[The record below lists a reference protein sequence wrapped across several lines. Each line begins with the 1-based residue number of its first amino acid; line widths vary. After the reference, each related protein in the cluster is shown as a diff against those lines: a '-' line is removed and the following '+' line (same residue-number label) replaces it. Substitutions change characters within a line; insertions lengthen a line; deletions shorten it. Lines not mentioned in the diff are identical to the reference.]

1 MKGSYKKLRQ
11 LTQDSPLFGFLIFVS
26 ITLFLTVLFI
36 WLTSSSELVNSFG
49 YKDVVDFATAAGA
62 VAALVIG
69 IISSYLVF
77 VSFQAQIKF
86 NEEQRQLISEQR
98 RDFEEEKLLTAARRD
113 SEAINL
119 EIGYLIKDIS
129 FFKYGQLEGSEAI
142 YQRFMKPIRVVRHL
156 NYVSDYVHEETCKYL
171 KKLSIEGFKDLLN
184 HYGTLPPNTFLSD
197 WDSVKN
203 KILQTKSYKKLGL
216 LNNSEIKLQDI
227 VDICSISYVP
237 GYEDELFVSI
247 SNDLYKLLDNKI
259 TASLAR
265 MDFGETVNP
274 VLFLNYAFT
283 FPEYKRL
290 DIDPSEFFFDGEEE
304 KAQMVLAETPIF
316 THFERTKLTSYIS
329 HANWIISLIKK
340 SALSFN
346 EKISLQQSFE
356 RMLFS
361 NLSREFLFLEQG
373 YSNSNEDSIFAFFHF
388 EQFNDLRNE
397 LLSNFD
403 TYNRFVESKVY
414 SASEFSSDS
423 FLLPR
428 SGSYLHNPFSI
439 GGKYGTIDDDD
450 LICGYWQAIDVFMNS
465 LIFFLEKI
473 SNPNEYRK
481 ISEILFNSL
490 DKANLSFERNSKVTD
505 ILFDIMNMKYC
516 DKLRGRH
523 ISELMLC
530 FSSCL
535 ADVEKKFNKPFNEI
549 EEIPILGLKL
559 GEKYKRLDL

>member
-77 VSFQAQIKF
+77 VSFQAQIKC

-184 HYGTLPPNTFLSD
+184 HYGTLPPNTFLSEG
-197 WDSVKN
+197 DSVKN

-265 MDFGETVNP
+265 MDFGEPVNP

-290 DIDPSEFFFDGEEE
+290 DIDPSDFFFDGEDV

-340 SALSFN
+340 CALYFN

-414 SASEFSSDS
+414 
-423 FLLPR
+423 
-428 SGSYLHNPFSI
+428 
-439 GGKYGTIDDDD
+439 
-450 LICGYWQAIDVFMNS
+450 
-465 LIFFLEKI
+465 
-473 SNPNEYRK
+473 
-481 ISEILFNSL
+481 
-490 DKANLSFERNSKVTD
+490 
-505 ILFDIMNMKYC
+505 
-516 DKLRGRH
+516 
-523 ISELMLC
+523 
-530 FSSCL
+530 
-535 ADVEKKFNKPFNEI
+535 
-549 EEIPILGLKL
+549 
-559 GEKYKRLDL
+559 